1 MCSLLYRRMQFDR
14 FRLSFDA
21 LPLFRFLVSVGCFLG
36 GTDVFWIQILGKNNK
51 ISSVSLFV
59 FFIHCSNCKG
69 FFFVFACVCFIIW
82 IIHKLHNES
91 SFYTSTIRTLIRS
104 GLADIHFASLP
115 VLRFLCRF
123 LIRLVCFILCGHL
136 YTRIYEYLS
145 LLLCLLF
152 STEYIVCL

>member
-21 LPLFRFLVSVGCFLG
+21 LPLFRFLVSVGCFFKRGNWCVL
-36 GTDVFWIQILGKNNK
+36 DLNNK

-91 SFYTSTIRTLIRS
+91 SFYTSTFRTLIRS
-104 GLADIHFASLP
+104 GLADIHFL
-115 VLRFLCRF
+115 LHCRFCAFSAVF

-145 LLLCLLF
+145 LLLCFFILHRI
-152 STEYIVCL
+152 YRMCL